1 VGTARNAPLNR
12 HALCHAPLPTLP
24 PVLHSGPVR
33 VRFLRYIGFMAK
45 GTVKASTHDT
55 AVRKSEGK
63 PARYPKGYGA
73 LRGQF
78 VIREGLDVTKPIFE
92 QVLKLEKKDR
102 RKPKQ

>member
-1 VGTARNAPLNR
+1 MDSRSFET
-12 HALCHAPLPTLP
+12 
-24 PVLHSGPVR
+24 
-33 VRFLRYIGFMAK
+33 
-45 GTVKASTHDT
+45 DT
-55 AVRKSEGK
+55 
-63 PARYPKGYGA
+63 KGYGA

>member
-1 VGTARNAPLNR
+1 MTK
-12 HALCHAPLPTLP
+12 
-24 PVLHSGPVR
+24 GP
-33 VRFLRYIGFMAK
+33 I
-45 GTVKASTHDT
+45 KASSHNT

-63 PARYPKGYGA
+63 RARYPKGYGA

-78 VIREGLDVTKPIFE
+78 VIRPGLDVTKPIFE